1 MPRIALK
8 IDVDTDQ
15 GTATG
20 ALQLARALERR
31 GIPATF
37 LFSVG
42 PDHTGR
48 ALRRVFRRGF
58 LGKVR
63 RTSVLKHY
71 GVRTLL
77 YGTLLPGPHI
87 GKRRADVMRSIAG
100 SGFEVGVHA
109 YDHVKW
115 QDGVTT
121 ADEHWTRRQLVLALE
136 EFGEIFSRGPIVHG
150 AAGWQMNAYV
160 PGLQE
165 QLGFHYASDT
175 RGTHAFL
182 PMVNGV
188 VYSVPQL
195 PTTLPTLDELL
206 GRDDVPQSALAA
218 HLQALVEKSGTD
230 QVFTLHAELEGC
242 AYLDLFLELID
253 RWRASGFLL
262 EDLAGHHAA
271 LRESTLPVH
280 ELAMGQVE
288 GRSGW
293 LAVQGPAQPAVFAPA
308 TLQYGPAT
316 GGVVRETEMAGSDDD
331 AGAGPLGRHG
341 KRSGQA

>member
-20 ALQLARALERR
+20 ALRLARALESR

-58 LGKVR
+58 IGKVR

-71 GVRTLL
+71 GARTLL

-87 GKRRADVMRSIAG
+87 GRRRADVMRGIAG

-115 QDGVTT
+115 QDGVAA
-121 ADEHWTRRQLVLALE
+121 ADEHWTRRQLVFAIE
-136 EFGEIFSRGPIVHG
+136 EFGEIFGRGPIVHG
-150 AAGWQMNAYV
+150 AAGWQLNAYV

-165 QLGFHYASDT
+165 QLGFTYASDT

-188 VYSVPQL
+188 VYNVPQL

-206 GRDDVPQSALAA
+206 GREDVPQNALAA
-218 HLQALVEKSGTD
+218 HLQSLVERSGTD
-230 QVFTLHAELEGC
+230 QVFTLHAELEGGE
-242 AYLDLFLELID
+242 YLQLFLELID
-253 RWRASGFLL
+253 RWRASGFVL
-262 EDLAGHHAA
+262 EDLAAHRAA
-271 LRESTLPVH
+271 LRESALPVH
-280 ELAMGQVE
+280 EMAMGQVE

-293 LAVQGPAQPAVFAPA
+293 LAVQGPAQAAGLSSTAQV
-308 TLQYGPAT
+308 LGPT
-316 GGVVRETEMAGSDDD
+316 T
-331 AGAGPLGRHG
+331 P
-341 KRSGQA
+341 SGTIDLLS

>member
-71 GVRTLL
+71 GMRTLL

-87 GKRRADVMRSIAG
+87 GRRRADVMRSIAG

-115 QDGVTT
+115 QDGVAS
-121 ADEHWTRRQLVLALE
+121 ADEHWTRRQLVLAND
-136 EFGEIFSRGPIVHG
+136 EFGEIFGRGPVVHG

-165 QLGFHYASDT
+165 QLGFRYASDT
-175 RGTHAFL
+175 RGTHAFM

-188 VYSVPQL
+188 VYAIPQL

-206 GRDDVPQSALAA
+206 GREDVPQSALAA
-218 HLQALVEKSGTD
+218 HLQALVEQSGAD
-230 QVFTLHAELEGC
+230 HVFTLHAELEGC
-242 AYLDLFLELID
+242 AYLELFLELID

-262 EDLAGHHAA
+262 GDLAGHHAA
-271 LRESTLPVH
+271 LRESALPVH
-280 ELAMGQVE
+280 ELALGQVE

-293 LAVQGPAQPAVFAPA
+293 LAVQGPAQHAVSART
-308 TLQYGPAT
+308 TLQYSSVT
-316 GGVVRETEMAGSDDD
+316 GGVLRETELATSDWDNSD
-331 AGAGPLGRHG
+331 SPLDHDGDRP
-341 KRSGQA
+341 RPP